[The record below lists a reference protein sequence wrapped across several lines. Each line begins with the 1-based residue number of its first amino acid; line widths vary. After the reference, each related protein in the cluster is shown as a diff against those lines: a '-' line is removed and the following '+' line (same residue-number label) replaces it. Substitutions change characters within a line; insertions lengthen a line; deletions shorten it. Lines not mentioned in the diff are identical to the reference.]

1 MPLLALVPFED
12 FDDDDLSQARGG
24 ADKLRC
30 RLFLTLTVAL
40 GGGSESGG
48 AMSAG
53 MASLTNSGNVNKA
66 ESFIRSDSGSGS
78 RMNSGSVNKASGS
91 LTLDCNMAS

>member
-1 MPLLALVPFED
+1 MSLLVLVPFED

-24 ADKLRC
+24 ADRLRC

-48 AMSAG
+48 EISVG
-53 MASLTNSGNVNKA
+53 RVSLTNSGNVNKA
-66 ESFIRSDSGSGS
+66 ESFVRSDSGSGS

-91 LTLDCNMAS
+91 FTLDCNMAS